1 MGLFFSVIVI
11 AYKRMEYLKRAVTS
25 VLRQDYPK
33 EDVQIVVVKAFNE
46 PSIDRFLMENN
57 VDIVFSDSE
66 NQGKSLA
73 DALSVCRGDV
83 ICLLDDDDLF
93 APNKLSTLYKYYSA
107 TPDITVAVNSYNV
120 VDSSDAIVE
129 SDFGK
134 KERTLQSVLG
144 FRIWKYPEYDLDAI
158 ILELNMLFNSSRISF
173 RREIVSDMINIS
185 KDIAYMVDILPV
197 TLAINLRKSVAS
209 IPEKLTMYRIHNDN
223 ISLVTNLQNKAGKL
237 VHSHKR
243 IEKDCSVLE
252 SYFREKNFGL
262 SNFFHLWKL
271 MEALKIAML
280 EGNRKDIYNSLLEFI
295 LVMLK
300 HHRWLYAY
308 RTRLF
313 TKKTILVNIVFAP
326 IFLIFGGIALKLRL
340 VLPF

>member
-1 MGLFFSVIVI
+1 
-11 AYKRMEYLKRAVTS
+11 
-25 VLRQDYPK
+25 
-33 EDVQIVVVKAFNE
+33 
-46 PSIDRFLMENN
+46 
-57 VDIVFSDSE
+57 
-66 NQGKSLA
+66 
-73 DALSVCRGDV
+73 
-83 ICLLDDDDLF
+83 
-93 APNKLSTLYKYYSA
+93 
-107 TPDITVAVNSYNV
+107 
-120 VDSSDAIVE
+120 
-129 SDFGK
+129 
-134 KERTLQSVLG
+134 
-144 FRIWKYPEYDLDAI
+144 
-158 ILELNMLFNSSRISF
+158 LELNMLFNSSRISF

-209 IPEKLTMYRIHNDN
+209 IPEQLTMYRIHNDN

-252 SYFREKNFGL
+252 SYFREKNLGL

-280 EGNRKDIYNSLLEFI
+280 EGKRKDIYNSLLEFI

-300 HHRWLYAY
+300 HHRSLYAY